1 MKTEASIGILSL
13 LVAFSFISFG
23 RPSAAQQGTSP
34 QRASYY
40 AGLKEIGP
48 VKDQFVVVG
57 DTQSTSHWE
66 FWRER
71 NQRER
76 ELIASEIAKQ
86 DPAFVIHLGDL
97 TTRGS
102 SEKYWQEFDRLHRS
116 ARDKRIPYFPLL
128 GNHEFYGNDKK
139 ALENYFRRFPH
150 LEEKRWYSFFWKNV
164 ALVMTDSNFSTLTD
178 EENENQ
184 VKWYR
189 VELEKFERDPGIDH
203 IIVCSHEPPFTNS
216 RVVGP
221 NKKVELQFA
230 APFLRHRKTRIFF
243 SGHSHAYER
252 FRSEGKSF
260 IVSGGGGG
268 PRHKI
273 LIDPQKRSF
282 KDLFDG
288 PEIRFFHFCEIELQG
303 KKLFF
308 RVLRLESD
316 GTFTIADS
324 IETGEGS

>member
-1 MKTEASIGILSL
+1 MKTVASIWILL
-13 LVAFSFISFG
+13 LAAFSVTFNVRSF
-23 RPSAAQQGTSP
+23 AAFQGIFP
-34 QRASYY
+34 HQALHY
-40 AGLKEIGP
+40 ADFKEIDP
-48 VKDQFVVVG
+48 AKNYFAIVG

-76 ELIASEIAKQ
+76 ELVASEIAKR
-86 DPAFVIHLGDL
+86 DPAFVLHLGDL

-102 SEKYWQEFDRLHRS
+102 SGKHWQEFDNLYRS
-116 ARDKRIPYFPLL
+116 ARKKRIPFFPVL

-139 ALENYFRRFPH
+139 ALENYFERFPH
-150 LEEKRWYSFFWKNV
+150 PERKRWYSFLWKNV

-189 VELEKFERDPGIDH
+189 AEIERFEKDPAIDH

-216 RVVGP
+216 RIVGP

-230 APFLRHRKTRIFF
+230 APFLRYRKTRFFF

-252 FRSEGKSF
+252 FRSEGRSF

-268 PRHKI
+268 PRHKL
-273 LIDPQKRSF
+273 LIDPRRRSF

-288 PEIRFFHFCEIELQG
+288 PELRFFHFCEIELQG

-308 RVLRLESD
+308 RVLPLESD
-316 GTFTIADS
+316 GTFRIADS
-324 IETGEGS
+324 IEAGEES